1 MTPTLAQQI
10 RLATD
15 GQSPLERAFEH
26 YWRIAGGPELRRE
39 YRFDPARKWR
49 FDFAHVES
57 RVAIEL
63 EGGTQK
69 KPWHPRGRHVRHDG
83 FVRDCEKYNR
93 ATSLGWRVYRIPGGG
108 ELERDPDAWIAPVL
122 GMVEGGL

>member
-26 YWRIAGGPELRRE
+26 YWHIAGGPELRRE
-39 YRFDPARKWR
+39 YRFDPARRWR
-49 FDFAHVES
+49 FDFAHLGS

-63 EGGTQK
+63 EGGTRNQ
-69 KPWHPRGRHVRHDG
+69 GRHTRHAG
-83 FVRDCEKYNR
+83 FVSDCRKYNR